1 MFSSFV
7 NFIFKQNGLGKE
19 TKNILIINSIKSQ
32 TSILAVNPISN
43 SDTEGYTSIVMFS
56 KPVSDSM
63 EFEKKI

>member
-32 TSILAVNPISN
+32 TRILAVNPISN
-43 SDTEGYTSIVMFS
+43 GDTEGYTSIVMFS
-56 KPVSDSM
+56 KPVSVSM
-63 EFEKKI
+63 DFEKKI